1 MKNLIIE
8 IKRLSKK
15 LYNAEVS
22 AKDEEVFESL
32 GYQAVKEIRNV
43 LREAVTEEQLIL
55 VKQLLNLTLT
65 LNGNSCN
72 ENINPIAR

>member
-43 LREAVTEEQLIL
+43 LREAVTEEQLVL

-65 LNGNSCN
+65 LQVNSCN

>member
-43 LREAVTEEQLIL
+43 LREAVTEEQLVL

-65 LNGNSCN
+65 LKH
-72 ENINPIAR
+72 IDYV

>member
-8 IKRLSKK
+8 IKRLTKK

-32 GYQAVKEIRNV
+32 GYQAVKEIRNT
-43 LREAVTEEQLIL
+43 LREAVAEEQLIL
-55 VKQLLNLTLT
+55 VK
-65 LNGNSCN
+65 
-72 ENINPIAR
+72 

>member
-43 LREAVTEEQLIL
+43 LREAVTEEQLVL

-65 LNGNSCN
+65 LKVNSCN

>member
-43 LREAVTEEQLIL
+43 LREAVTEEQLVL
-55 VKQLLNLTLT
+55 VK
-65 LNGNSCN
+65 
-72 ENINPIAR
+72 